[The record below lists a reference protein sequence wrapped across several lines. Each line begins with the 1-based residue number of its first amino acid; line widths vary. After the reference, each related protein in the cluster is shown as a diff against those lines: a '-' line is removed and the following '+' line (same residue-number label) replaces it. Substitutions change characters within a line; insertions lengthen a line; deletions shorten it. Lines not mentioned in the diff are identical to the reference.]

1 MMDKEIIKSRYKSIR
16 KANELIQQSRF
27 DLSTQQQKVVLYL
40 ISQISPADEDFKE
53 CEFDIIDFCKVCGID
68 YDSGRNYEMLKTQI
82 KKIADKSIWVKLGDD
97 EVETLLRWIEKP
109 YINKRSGKIR
119 IKLDEDMKPFLL
131 QLRKNYTQYEL
142 IYTLH
147 FKSKYSIRLYELI
160 KSIHYNELET
170 YKRFYTIEE
179 IRNLLGVEDGKLLD
193 FKNLKAR
200 VLSPAIEEINLY
212 SDKVVVP
219 EWIKKVNKVVGVEIT
234 ISSKEIQDRMN
245 VLADIE
251 REMNGQISFFDDEK

>member
-1 MMDKEIIKSRYKSIR
+1 MDNEIRKARYKSIR

-40 ISQISPADEDFKE
+40 ISQISPFDEDFKE

-82 KKIADKSIWVKLGDD
+82 KKIADKSIWVKLDDD

-131 QLRKNYTQYEL
+131 QLRKNFTQYEL

-170 YKRFYTIEE
+170 YKRYYSIEE
-179 IRNLLGVEDGKLLD
+179 IRKLLGIEEGKLLD

-200 VLSPAIEEINLY
+200 VLKPAIDEINMY
-212 SDKVVVP
+212 SDKSITA
-219 EWIKKVNKVVGVEIT
+219 EWIKKVNKVVGVEII
-234 ISSKEIQDRMN
+234 ISSKEVVDRIN

-251 REMNGQISFFDDEK
+251 NEMDGQISIFDSKE